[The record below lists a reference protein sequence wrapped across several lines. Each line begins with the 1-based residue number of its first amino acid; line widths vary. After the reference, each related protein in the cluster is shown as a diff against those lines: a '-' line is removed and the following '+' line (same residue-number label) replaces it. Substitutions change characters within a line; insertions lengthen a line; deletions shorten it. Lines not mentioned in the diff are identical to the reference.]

1 MLLDLKD
8 LPVDWLI
15 GLGSL
20 PPLLSSSLY
29 LPNAELSQTFS
40 TLTKDVQYLALTPV
54 PREPY
59 FLVILSQ

>member
-20 PPLLSSSLY
+20 PPFLSSSLY

-40 TLTKDVQYLALTPV
+40 ALTKDVQYLALTPV